1 MSVFY
6 PQVTHQIGG
15 NTAGATANVSSGT
28 YVLAGG
34 NNITL
39 SQNGNSVTISGG
51 AGGGDGLT
59 AGISTQG
66 NTAGTTGFVSGSYQL
81 VATNNI
87 TLSQSVNA
95 QSATI
100 TIVGPTLL
108 SAGMSTGGNTSGDTG
123 FVSNRLILA
132 GGNNI
137 TLSGSTNAGSMTIT
151 ISAGAGGAGLSAGMS
166 TNGNTS
172 GDTGAV
178 TGRLILAGGNNIT
191 LSGSTNA
198 GSMTITISGGAAGA
212 VPTLSHW
219 AVLPSPYGTQSANI
233 THGSMRNATM
243 WLFPLAQRDLFPGN
257 MTVSTVLLNMF
268 ASHSNSTASTE
279 AHTSTFSFGIYRLD
293 NATRLTRVLSGSST
307 WGSNAGNNSIS
318 SLYTGL
324 RWLSL
329 HGSQLDAT
337 TLSQTS
343 YWGAIWFRTSGTN
356 INTASHGP
364 VAVRYGHINQTHQ
377 GKFFA
382 ASSTANSYV
391 RNLPFQGIYSAS
403 FTTGMP
409 ATVAMSDMI
418 YTGSTWPSMVP
429 DVRLLGAG
437 AASLYGLTF

>member
-6 PQVTHQIGG
+6 PQVTHLISG
-15 NTAGATANVSSGT
+15 NTSGALATISSGS

-81 VATNNI
+81 VGSNNI

-95 QSATI
+95 QSATV

-151 ISAGAGGAGLSAGMS
+151 VSAPS
-166 TNGNTS
+166 
-172 GDTGAV
+172 D
-178 TGRLILAGGNNIT
+178 
-191 LSGSTNA
+191 
-198 GSMTITISGGAAGA
+198 
-212 VPTLSHW
+212 PTLSHW
-219 AVLPSPYGTQSANI
+219 GVMPNPYGTQSANL
-233 THGSMRNATM
+233 THASMSNASM
-243 WLFPLAQRDLFPGN
+243 WLFPLAGEDLFPGN
-257 MTVSTVLLNMF
+257 MTISTVLLNMF
-268 ASHSNSTASTE
+268 YSHSNSTASTE
-279 AHTSTFSFGIYRLD
+279 AHTSNFSFGIYRLN
-293 NATRLTRVLSGSST
+293 NATQLTRVLSGSSS
-307 WGSNAGNNSIS
+307 WGTAAGNNSIS

-343 YWGAIWFRTSGTN
+343 YWGALWFQTSGTVV
-356 INTASHGP
+356 NTGSHGP
-364 VAVRYGHINQTHQ
+364 IAVRYGHINQTHQ
-377 GKFFA
+377 GKLFA
-382 ASSTANSYV
+382 ASSSAASYV
-391 RNLPFQGIYSAS
+391 RNLPFQGIYSVS

-409 ATVAMSDMI
+409 AAVAMSDMV
-418 YTGSTWPSMVP
+418 YSGSTWPSMIP